1 MVELIFLNLTTV
13 KPHNLTTVK
22 PYNLTTVKPLH
33 NRQLTM
39 GKDELKAALTDRIEK
54 GKALGLLTLP
64 TRDDMAGCSDHY
76 VGQVA
81 LELKVKKRKYVDEF
95 SKWSAYNVELLKRAF
110 GSPDNEYLKQYE
122 SAGRTT
128 YVFTRISDFVKIY
141 QREITG
147 KISYLESL
155 VERMPL
161 LPEIEEKQPVMGI
174 ENCKDSIMET
184 MNRKD
189 SHRIFIVHGH
199 DSDLRTQVENL
210 VRQLN
215 YDPIVLFMRPSMGG
229 TIIEKIEREAGDVAF
244 AIVLYT
250 ACDWGNDKERV
261 HDITDLNSR
270 ARQNVVFEHGYMC
283 ALLGRS
289 RVCAVVEQ
297 GVEIPGDLS
306 GIVYV
311 PYDDKGKWRFDIVRE
326 MRAVGL
332 DADANNLV

>member
-1 MVELIFLNLTTV
+1 MD
-13 KPHNLTTVK
+13 
-22 PYNLTTVKPLH
+22 
-33 NRQLTM
+33 
-39 GKDELKAALTDRIEK
+39 KDELKAALTDRIEK

-64 TRDDMAGCSDHY
+64 TRDDMAGRSDYY

-81 LELKVKKRKYVDEF
+81 LELKVKRRKYVGEF
-95 SKWSAYNVELLKRAF
+95 SKWSAYNVELLKREF

-122 SAGRTT
+122 SAGR
-128 YVFTRISDFVKIY
+128 IDACKCSSDFIEMF
-141 QREITG
+141 QRNLIG

-155 VERMPL
+155 VERMPM
-161 LPEIEEKQPVMGI
+161 LPVVAEKQP
-174 ENCKDSIMET
+174 IMET
-184 MNRKD
+184 THHRD

-199 DSDLRTQVENL
+199 DSYLRTQVENF
-210 VRQLN
+210 VRQLD
-215 YDPIVLFMRPSMGG
+215 YEPIVLFKRPSMGG

-250 ACDWGNDKERV
+250 ACDLGNDKELV

-289 RVCAVVEQ
+289 RVCAVVEE

-306 GIVYV
+306 GVVYV
-311 PYDDKGKWRFDIVRE
+311 PYDDKGKWRFDVVRE

-332 DADANNLV
+332 DVDANKLV

>member
-1 MVELIFLNLTTV
+1 MIELILLNLTTV
-13 KPHNLTTVK
+13 KPHGLMTVK
-22 PYNLTTVKPLH
+22 PHDLKTLN

-39 GKDELKAALTDRIEK
+39 DKDELKAALTDRIEK

-64 TRDDMAGCSDHY
+64 TRDDMAGRSYSY
-76 VGQVA
+76 VRPVTR
-81 LELKVKKRKYVDEF
+81 EFEVKKRKYIDEF
-95 SKWSAYNVELLKRAF
+95 RKWSAYNVELLKHAF
-110 GSPDNEYLKQYE
+110 GSPDNEYIKRYE

-147 KISYLESL
+147 KIGYLESL

-161 LPEIEEKQPVMGI
+161 LPEIMEKQSV
-174 ENCKDSIMET
+174 MET
-184 MNRKD
+184 THRRD

-199 DSDLRTQVENL
+199 DSYLRTQVENF
-210 VRQLN
+210 VRQLD
-215 YDPIVLFMRPSMGG
+215 YEPIVLFKRPSMGG

-250 ACDWGNDKERV
+250 ACDLGNDKERV

-289 RVCAVVEQ
+289 RVCAVVEE

-306 GIVYV
+306 GVVYV
-311 PYDDKGKWRFDIVRE
+311 PYDDKGKWRFDVVRE

>member
-1 MVELIFLNLTTV
+1 MDRDDF
-13 KPHNLTTVK
+13 KS
-22 PYNLTTVKPLH
+22 
-33 NRQLTM
+33 
-39 GKDELKAALTDRIEK
+39 ALTDRIEK
-54 GKALGLLTLP
+54 GKALGMLTLP
-64 TRDDMAGCSDHY
+64 TRDDMAGCSDYY

-81 LELKVKKRKYVDEF
+81 WELNVKKRKYVDEF
-95 SKWSAYNVELLKRAF
+95 NKWSAYNVELLKRAF

-122 SAGRTT
+122 SAGRT
-128 YVFTRISDFVKIY
+128 YAFTRSSDFIKIY
-141 QREITG
+141 QREIAG
-147 KISYLESL
+147 KISCLESL

-161 LPEIEEKQPVMGI
+161 LPEFTEKQPVM
-174 ENCKDSIMET
+174 ETEKRKDSIMET

-199 DSDLRTQVENL
+199 DSNLRIQVEAF
-210 VRQLN
+210 VRQLG
-215 YDPIVLFMRPSMGG
+215 YDPVVLCKRPSMGG
-229 TIIEKIEREAGDVAF
+229 TIIEKIEREAGDAAF

-250 ACDWGNDKERV
+250 ACDLGNDKDRI

-289 RVCAVVEQ
+289 RVCAVVEP

-306 GIVYV
+306 GVVYV
-311 PYDDKGKWRFDIVRE
+311 PYDDKGKWRFDVVRE

>member
-1 MVELIFLNLTTV
+1 MD
-13 KPHNLTTVK
+13 
-22 PYNLTTVKPLH
+22 
-33 NRQLTM
+33 
-39 GKDELKAALTDRIEK
+39 KDELKAALTDRIEK

-64 TRDDMAGCSDHY
+64 TRDDMAGRSYSY
-76 VGQVA
+76 VRPVTR
-81 LELKVKKRKYVDEF
+81 EFEVKKRKYIDEF
-95 SKWSAYNVELLKRAF
+95 RKWSAYNVELLKHAF
-110 GSPDNEYLKQYE
+110 GSPDNEYIKRYE

-147 KISYLESL
+147 KIGYLESL

-161 LPEIEEKQPVMGI
+161 LPEIMEKQSV
-174 ENCKDSIMET
+174 MET
-184 MNRKD
+184 TDRKD

-199 DSDLRTQVENL
+199 DSDLRTQVENF
-210 VRQLN
+210 VRQLD
-215 YDPIVLFMRPSMGG
+215 YEPIVLFKRPSMGG

-250 ACDWGNDKERV
+250 ACDLGNDKTKV
-261 HDITDLNSR
+261 VSMTDLNSR

-289 RVCAVVEQ
+289 RVCAVVEE

-306 GIVYV
+306 GVVYV
-311 PYDDKGKWRFDIVRE
+311 PYDDKGQWRLNVVRE
-326 MRAVGL
+326 MQAAGL
-332 DADANNLV
+332 DADANKLVCS